1 MPTEV
6 LRVLKTVLDDVSQW
20 VCFCILTICICASLG
35 RLRDSDN
42 LARRVEHFVMKPTW
56 IIALTVAILVAG
68 CATQHHQ
75 NSTSNTPT
83 PVAAQKNDP
92 GWYLMQ
98 PPLGRDNVPDTKA
111 KLHNW
116 QSLAYFEHAADC
128 DAARAQGLIAYPAFL
143 PVSESMPLDSIA
155 MSQRLAATT
164 LCVAADD
171 PRINWIHID
180 LK

>member
-1 MPTEV
+1 M
-6 LRVLKTVLDDVSQW
+6 R
-20 VCFCILTICICASLG
+20 
-35 RLRDSDN
+35 
-42 LARRVEHFVMKPTW
+42 PTW
-56 IIALTVAILVAG
+56 IIALTVAIFVAG

-75 NSTSNTPT
+75 NSTSNDPT
-83 PVAAQKNDP
+83 PVAAQNTNY

-98 PPLGRDNVPDTKA
+98 PPVGPGNVPDTRA

-116 QSLAYFEHAADC
+116 QVLAFFEHGPDC
-128 DAARAQGLIAYPAFL
+128 DAAREQGLVAYPSLL
-143 PVSESMPLDSIA
+143 PVSELTPLASIA

-171 PRINWIHID
+171 RRINWIHID